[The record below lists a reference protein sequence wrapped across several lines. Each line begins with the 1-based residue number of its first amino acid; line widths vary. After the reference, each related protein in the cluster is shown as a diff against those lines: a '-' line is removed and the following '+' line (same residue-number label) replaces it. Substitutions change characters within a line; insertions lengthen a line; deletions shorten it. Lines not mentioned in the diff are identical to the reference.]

1 MGRGLVAAGLDALGE
16 VEWVGVSLVG
26 LPADEEDEWRDW
38 WEGLERSERV
48 ARALLV
54 FSRARAAKDSR

>member
-1 MGRGLVAAGLDALGE
+1 MAADLDVLGE

-26 LPADEEDEWRDW
+26 LPADEEDEWSDW
-38 WEGLERSERV
+38 CEGLERSDRV

-54 FSRARAAKDSR
+54 FSRARAANDNR